1 MTSSLSD
8 GSSPPEDGLSVTR
21 PLYRTTWHY
30 EEELGTA
37 VVEAVAEIPGEQPS
51 ELDPLHEY
59 VDVEALSTV
68 FDSIHNGVF
77 TFDYTGYEIEVRS
90 TGVLMV
96 CAQDV

>member
-1 MTSSLSD
+1 MTSSRSD
-8 GSSPPEDGLSVTR
+8 GSTSSEDILSASR

-37 VVEAVAEIPGEQPS
+37 IVAAVAEIPGENPS
-51 ELDPLHEY
+51 DLDPLHEH
-59 VDVEALSTV
+59 VDVDALSTV
-68 FDSIHNGVF
+68 FDSVRNGAF

-96 CAQDV
+96 CAPDD